1 MSDDEL
7 SLRIVGVDQGDEVAG
22 ARQLKLRTTRGE
34 IPIIV
39 HAAETAGGAMLCIS
53 GAIGGLRRT
62 RKNFTCGSGRI
73 CRRAESR
80 WCGSTTRCPA
90 SSQMRTICAAPLE
103 ISSPRA
109 ETCRRITRS
118 ASNRRV
124 DPRLIRNLLELG
136 GSLWL
141 VLLC

>member
-1 MSDDEL
+1 MSDDEV
-7 SLRIVGVDQGDEVAG
+7 SLRIVGVDQGDEIAG

-53 GAIGGLRRT
+53 GAIGGFDGPAKLRAARVGSAAARNHAGAVQPPGAQRV
-62 RKNFTCGSGRI
+62 RKCVPFAP
-73 CRRAESR
+73 RRSKFHRPELRHVDESH
-80 WCGSTTRCPA
+80 A
-90 SSQMRTICAAPLE
+90 
-103 ISSPRA
+103 PRA
-109 ETCRRITRS
+109 TG
-118 ASNRRV
+118 RV

>member
-1 MSDDEL
+1 MSDDEV
-7 SLRIVGVDQGDEVAG
+7 SLRIVGVAQGDEIAG

-53 GAIGGLRRT
+53 GAIGGFDGPAKL
-62 RKNFTCGSGRI
+62 TCGSGRI

-109 ETCRRITRS
+109 KTCRRITRS
-118 ASNRRV
+118 ASNRA
-124 DPRLIRNLLELG
+124 G
-136 GSLWL
+136 
-141 VLLC
+141 